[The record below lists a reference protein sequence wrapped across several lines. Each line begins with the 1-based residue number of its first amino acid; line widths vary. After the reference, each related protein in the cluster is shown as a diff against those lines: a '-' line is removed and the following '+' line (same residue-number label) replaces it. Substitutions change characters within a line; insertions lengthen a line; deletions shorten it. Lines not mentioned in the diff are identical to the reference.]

1 MAMNGNELGAEIANL
16 VIASNAPPEVRQD
29 ILRLWQRIGTT
40 IVSHIQDNAVITVTG
55 VLSGDEKAP
64 GTVQ

>member
-29 ILRLWQRIGTT
+29 ILRLWQQIGTA
-40 IVSHIQDNAVITVTG
+40 IVSHIQENAVVTVTG
-55 VLSGDEKAP
+55 VYSGPGTAP